1 MITEV
6 DIRELIEQLWGGWML
21 MTITHPTLRTTVGQ
35 YGSLKVII
43 CNLYHH
49 WMKKRL
55 MELLKVLRIG
65 LTKNL
70 VKLNSKFMRVIL
82 ILQKFNLAEVLLPEL
97 KGISV
102 V

>member
-1 MITEV
+1 
-6 DIRELIEQLWGGWML
+6 
-21 MTITHPTLRTTVGQ
+21 
-35 YGSLKVII
+35 
-43 CNLYHH
+43 
-49 WMKKRL
+49 